1 MYCLVSVPWFS
12 NLSWTIFCWTETWN
26 SSSSN
31 SLANLAFFFFFFLLL
46 LLWPEME
53 EVNKLDYFTLHHI
66 TSYAVCIRDLDKLNL
81 IWRFDFRLNPIFA
94 TATAASKNTTSFKN
108 SQKYPKRIISLLLS
122 RFSLNP
128 WYTLQFNTNMTLNVF
143 YFINIVNY
151 VTVPS
156 PEVNP
161 SKLCFYSSSDSCC

>member
-1 MYCLVSVPWFS
+1 MFPGLVIWVGPFFVELKPETPLHQTRWQTSPSFS
-12 NLSWTIFCWTETWN
+12 SSFCSCCYGLKWKKLTIFII
-26 SSSSN
+26 
-31 SLANLAFFFFFFLLL
+31 LL
-46 LLWPEME
+46 
-53 EVNKLDYFTLHHI
+53 YI
-66 TSYAVCIRDLDKLNL
+66 TSNAVCISDLDKLRL